1 MKQKIEH
8 DWDISLS
15 EAKVI
20 QKELRKKIKI
30 QSLKK
35 QVHTIAGI
43 DTAFEKKKGLC
54 FTAVV
59 LLSYPEMETIEELSV
74 VKEIQIPYIPEFL
87 SFREG
92 PSIIKALNRLTV
104 NPDLLMFD
112 GQGITHP
119 RMLGIATH
127 IGVLYD
133 ISTIGCAKSRLT
145 GTYNKVGRKRGDF
158 SFLLGDKAKR
168 IGVVLR
174 TKEDVKPLFI
184 SPGHLIDIKT
194 SMKIVLESAKKYR
207 LPEPTRLADI
217 LSKKAKSPN
226 ITM

>member
-1 MKQKIEH
+1 MKQKIKH

-15 EAKVI
+15 EAKEI
-20 QKELRKKIKI
+20 QKELRKKVKI

-43 DTAFEKKKGLC
+43 DTAFEKKKGIC

-59 LLSYPEMETIEELSV
+59 LLSYSDMEILEKVSV
-74 VKEIQIPYIPEFL
+74 VEKLQIPYIPGYL

-92 PSIIKALNRLTV
+92 PSIIKALGCLKM

-112 GQGITHP
+112 GQGIAHP

-158 SFLLGDKAKR
+158 SVLLGDKGKR

-217 LSKKAKSPN
+217 LSKKAKAG
-226 ITM
+226 I

>member
-1 MKQKIEH
+1 MKQKIKH

-15 EAKVI
+15 EAKEI
-20 QKELRKKIKI
+20 QKELRKKVKI

-35 QVHTIAGI
+35 QVHTVAGI
-43 DTAFEKKKGLC
+43 DTAFEKKKGVC

-59 LLSYPEMETIEELSV
+59 LLSYPDMEILEKVSV
-74 VKEIQIPYIPEFL
+74 VEKLQIPYIPGYL

-92 PSIIKALNRLTV
+92 PSITKALGFLKM

-112 GQGITHP
+112 GQGIAHP

-127 IGVLYD
+127 IGVLYNT
-133 ISTIGCAKSRLT
+133 STIGCAKSRLT

-158 SFLLGDKAKR
+158 SFLLGDKGKR

-217 LSKKAKSPN
+217 LSKKAKAG
-226 ITM
+226 I